1 MGGMNGRSGSTVL
14 LVAPETRAGL
24 GRTLREMESVAV
36 RWSDRPEL
44 CHSWDGLDCVVVT
57 DDVTRSGAL
66 DVAEIADATAP
77 ETGTVFVAFEGDERL
92 AARALN
98 EGIDRYVV
106 ADDGEQAITGAVGA
120 VLDGADRGSD
130 STARATLAAELELQE
145 SLIETAPIGIHVLDE
160 EGTFLWANEAFASL
174 VGRAPADLVGT
185 EYRRLI
191 ESGHLPPW
199 FPQAYHDEVR
209 DLLSPSNDIETARMS
224 AVPIQ
229 TEAGDQ
235 RLFDI
240 HFALLPLDDGEFAGT
255 VTALR
260 DVTERKEYQ
269 RELERQ
275 NERLDKFA
283 SVLSHDLR
291 NPLSVAAGKIELAKR
306 GRDDESSHL
315 AVAEN
320 ALERMERLVE
330 NVLTLARQGKLVG
343 ETTQVS
349 VAEAAREAW
358 LTSETREATLSID
371 DDVETV
377 DADETRLKQLFE
389 NLFRNSVDHAH
400 ADVAVT
406 VGPLTDG
413 FFVAD
418 DGPGIPESERE
429 ALFEEEFSMAD
440 GGFGLN
446 IVRTV
451 ATAHGWS
458 VDVTES
464 EDGGAR
470 FEFKTNRTD

>member
-1 MGGMNGRSGSTVL
+1 MNEPSGATVV

-24 GRTLREMESVAV
+24 GRILRDIDSVAV
-36 RWSDRPEL
+36 QWSDHPEWL
-44 CHSWDGLDCVVVT
+44 WRSDDDSDCIVVT
-57 DDVTRSGAL
+57 DDLLRSGTL
-66 DVAEIADATAP
+66 DVADIADATGA

-98 EGIDRYVV
+98 GGIDRYVV
-106 ADDGEQAITGAVGA
+106 ADDSEDLHRAVTDAVGA
-120 VLDGADRGSD
+120 VIDGVDPTSGADE
-130 STARATLAAELELQE
+130 TRAADLELRE

-160 EGTFLWANEAFASL
+160 DGTFLWANEAFAST
-174 VGRAPADLVGT
+174 VGRTPAELVGT
-185 EYRRLI
+185 PYRGLI
-191 ESGHLPPW
+191 DSGHLPPW
-199 FPQAYHDEVR
+199 FSQAYDDEVR
-209 DLLSPSNDIETARMS
+209 DLLSPSNDVDTARMS
-224 AVPIQ
+224 AVPIR

-235 RLFDI
+235 RLFDL
-240 HFALLPLDDGEFAGT
+240 HFALLPLEDGEFAGT

-291 NPLSVAAGKIELAKR
+291 NPLSVATGRIELAR
-306 GRDDESSHL
+306 RERDDESRHL

-343 ETTQVS
+343 ETTEVP
-349 VAEAAREAW
+349 VDEAAREAW
-358 LTSETREATLSID
+358 LTSETREASLTVADGI
-371 DDVETV
+371 ETV

-400 ADVAVT
+400 ADVTVT
-406 VGPLTDG
+406 VGPLDDG

-418 DGPGIPESERE
+418 DGPGIPESERDS
-429 ALFEEEFSMAD
+429 LFVEEFSMAD

-446 IVRTV
+446 IVRTI

-464 EDGGAR
+464 EAGGAQ
-470 FEFKTNRTD
+470 FEFRTDGAT